1 MPKHK
6 SRASKDTKTKALIN
20 RAKALITPA
29 LVFHTNI
36 AAKKGRGIYVEGIDK
51 RTYMDFSSGLATANI
66 GHCPQEVI
74 EAAKKQLDSFIHSG
88 SIFYYESVVALAERL
103 ARIAPPGIDMFF
115 FSNSGAEAVEG
126 ALKLA
131 RHVTGRQGII
141 AFTGGFHGRTLGAL
155 SLTAS
160 TARYRKNYHPLLPSV
175 FHAPYPCCYR
185 CPMGKSRDTC
195 SLDCFEYLRRM
206 LRHQIAPEEV
216 ACAVIEPVLGEGGY
230 VVPPIDYLKKLRDL
244 CAKEG
249 ILLIADE
256 VQTGFGRTGKWFAC
270 EHFGL
275 RPDIIAVAKGIASGL
290 PLGAIGAS
298 SRIMKKWPAG
308 AHGTTFGGNP
318 VSCAAAIAT
327 IDSIEKNSLLE
338 NAVKAGRYAMERLL
352 AMKSKYPLLIGDVRG
367 LGLMIG
373 IEVTN
378 NDGSPSK
385 KRLKKIIDRCLEK
398 GLIIIECGIDKN
410 IARLMPPLIVTRK
423 EMQKAL
429 DIFEEALA

>member
-1 MPKHK
+1 M
-6 SRASKDTKTKALIN
+6 KTKALIN

-36 AAKKGRGIYVEGIDK
+36 VAKKGHGIYVEGLDK

-74 EAAKKQLDSFIHSG
+74 DAAKKQLDSLIHSG

-103 ARIAPPGIDMFF
+103 RRIAPAGIDMFF

-126 ALKLA
+126 AIKLA
-131 RHVTGRQGII
+131 RYVTGRQGII
-141 AFTGGFHGRTLGAL
+141 AFTGAFHGRTLGAL

-160 TARYRKNYHPLLPSV
+160 TARYRKNYHPLLPSI
-175 FHAPYPCCYR
+175 FHAPYPYCYR

-195 SLDCFEYLRRM
+195 SIDCFEYLMRM
-206 LRHQIAPEEV
+206 LRHQIAPEEI

-230 VVPPIDYLKKLRDL
+230 VVPPVDYLKKLREL

-249 ILLIADE
+249 ILLLADE

-290 PLGAIGAS
+290 PLGAIGAPS
-298 SRIMKKWPAG
+298 KIMRKWPAG

-327 IDSIEKNSLLE
+327 IDSIESKKLLE
-338 NAVKAGRYAMERLL
+338 NAAKGGRYAMERLL
-352 AMKSKYPLLIGDVRG
+352 AMKNKYPLLIGDVRG

-373 IEVTN
+373 IEVIN

-385 KRLKKIIDRCLEK
+385 ERLKKVIDRCLEK
-398 GLIIIECGIDKN
+398 GLIIVECGIDKN
-410 IARLMPPLIVTRK
+410 IARLMPPLIVTGK

>member
-1 MPKHK
+1 MK
-6 SRASKDTKTKALIN
+6 TKTLIK
-20 RAKALITPA
+20 RAKARITPA

-36 AAKKGRGIYVEGIDK
+36 VAKKGQGIYVEGIDR
-51 RTYMDFSSGLATANI
+51 RTYMDFTSGLATANI
-66 GHCPQEVI
+66 GHCPQDVI
-74 EAAKKQLDSFIHSG
+74 GAAKKQLDAFIHSG
-88 SIFYYESVVALAERL
+88 CIFYYESEIALAQRL

-115 FSNSGAEAVEG
+115 FSNSGAEAIEG

-131 RHVTGRQGII
+131 RYATNRQGII

-175 FHAPYPCCYR
+175 FHAPYPYCYR
-185 CPMGKSRDTC
+185 CPMGKNRDTC
-195 SLDCFEYLRRM
+195 SLDCFEYLRRI

-216 ACAVIEPVLGEGGY
+216 ASAVIEPVLGEGGY
-230 VVPPIDYLKKLRDL
+230 IVPPSDYLKKLRDL
-244 CAKEG
+244 CTKEG

-275 RPDIIAVAKGIASGL
+275 RPDIMAMAKGIASGL

-298 SRIMKKWPAG
+298 SEIMKKWPAG

-327 IDSIEKNSLLE
+327 IDSIEKNRILE
-338 NAVKAGRYAMERLL
+338 NAVKAGRYAMGRLL
-352 AMKSKYPLLIGDVRG
+352 AMKNKYPSLIGDVRG

-373 IEVTN
+373 IELIN

-385 KRLKKIIDRCLEK
+385 ERLKKVIEKCLEK
-398 GLIIIECGIDKN
+398 GLIIVECGIDKN
-410 IARLMPPLIVTRK
+410 IARLMPPLIVTEK